1 MLDLI
6 RDQLN
11 RSVPF
16 ASHTGVA
23 ILSIGTGTAEAAL
36 EQSPTSINHIGSQHA
51 GALFTLGEAASGAAM
66 VGLFAARLG
75 QVRPVTADAGIRYAR
90 IARGRITATAR
101 CDTPADALLER
112 LDADGKVSFAV
123 DVSMS
128 DDSGRDVAAM
138 QVTWHVSQPAHA
150 A

>member
-1 MLDLI
+1 MLGLI

-16 ASHTGVA
+16 ASHTGVT
-23 ILSIGTGTAEAAL
+23 ILSVGTGTAQAAL
-36 EQSPTSINHIGSQHA
+36 EQSATSINHIGSQHA

-66 VGLFAARLG
+66 AGLLAPRLG
-75 QVRPVTADAGIRYAR
+75 QVRPVTADAGIRYTR
-90 IARGRITATAR
+90 IAHGRITATAR
-101 CDTPADALLER
+101 CDAPAEALLER
-112 LDADGKVSFAV
+112 LDTDGKVSFAV
-123 DVSMS
+123 EVSMT

-138 QVTWHVSQPAHA
+138 QVTWHVSQPSHA